1 MTKQG
6 VFFILLITFLP
17 LKIYSQNDS
26 LDKKNEKNLKI
37 LPLPLFW
44 YTPETKFG
52 FGVAAM
58 FNFRF
63 NKTDTAYRISTIQI
77 GEAFTQEKQW
87 INFSSFQLFP
97 VREKFYI
104 YGEAG
109 YYKYRYYFYDIGNEN
124 TIGKKENYDIDFT
137 RIRTNFLYRVIPKFY
152 TGMRYWL
159 ENHQAQSKDTSGF
172 LLNGNHSGYPKAFT
186 SSPGWV
192 FLYDSRDHL
201 FFPTKGWFAEFSI
214 QKDSKMTGSD
224 FNFSR
229 ISIDAS
235 RYFPILKKHVLA
247 LNYHSVLTNGDVPF
261 TQLSMLGGNKKM
273 RGYYEG
279 RFRDKVM
286 MLIQT
291 EFRIQLFPRWF
302 LNVFSS
308 LGWVSNSFSHLQIK
322 HTYYSGG
329 IGLRFRL
336 DKKQKINL
344 RLDSAVGSDGMKYY
358 FTFNEA
364 Y

>member
-1 MTKQG
+1 MI
-6 VFFILLITFLP
+6 FILLIVIFP
-17 LKIYSQNDS
+17 LKMDAQKDSVQKSND
-26 LDKKNEKNLKI
+26 KNLKI

-63 NKTDTAYRISTIQI
+63 NKKDTAYRISTIQI

-87 INFSSFQLFP
+87 INFSSFQFFP
-97 VREKFYI
+97 AQEKFYI

-124 TIGKKENYDIDFT
+124 LDGKKENYDIDFT
-137 RIRTNFLYRVIPKFY
+137 RIRTNFLYRIIPKFY
-152 TGMRYWL
+152 SGARYWL
-159 ENHQAQSKDTSGF
+159 ENHQAKSVDTSGF
-172 LLNGNHSGYPKAFT
+172 LLNQNYSGYPNALT
-186 SSPGWV
+186 SSLGWV

-201 FFPTKGWFAEFSI
+201 FFPTEGWFAELSF
-214 QKDSKMTGSD
+214 QNDSRFTGSD
-224 FNFSR
+224 FDFSR
-229 ISIDAS
+229 ISLDIS

-247 LNYHSVLTNGDVPF
+247 LNYNSVFTDGAVPF

-279 RFRDKVM
+279 RFRDKTM
-286 MLIQT
+286 MLLQT
-291 EFRIQLFPRWF
+291 EFRFQIFPRWF
-302 LNVFSS
+302 VNIFSS
-308 LGWVSNSFSHLQIK
+308 VGWVADSYSNLQLK
-322 HTYYSGG
+322 HSYFSGG
-329 IGLRFRL
+329 LGIRFRI

-344 RLDSAVGSDGMKYY
+344 RLDAATGTDGMKYY